1 MSGTAGPKSTAVKKK
16 KSSRHGAA
24 LPFKFRISNY
34 IVDFESTFAGLAVE
48 VGFKVDDGVC
58 VLAIVFDKV
67 DLGVGIFT
75 GAECS
80 VVGRIGVFLII
91 TGLDLLL
98 RFVVFIGVT
107 FLPSLTDAGRG

>member
-1 MSGTAGPKSTAVKKK
+1 MSKKERAAATVLLFPSNSKSQ
-16 KSSRHGAA
+16 
-24 LPFKFRISNY
+24 NY

-48 VGFKVDDGVC
+48 VVFKVDDGVC
-58 VLAIVFDKV
+58 VLAIVFDRV

-80 VVGRIGVFLII
+80 VVGRIGVLLII

-107 FLPSLTDAGRG
+107 FLPSLTDAGRAL